1 MTKQEAKD
9 AALRWLDEATSG
21 GSALDQGS
29 TADLEDRMDHLLD
42 GAVAAVCGR
51 FPHYAVFC
59 VECTAPQRQEPAQP
73 FYARI
78 RLPEDFSALHEVRL
92 AAADGSSVPFSEY
105 RRVGK
110 GEYTVPAVLNGT
122 LEFTYIR
129 LPAVLGA
136 AAEADAELDV
146 EPEAVVLV
154 PLRLA
159 ADILV
164 GVDET
169 AVLSGYLLARYNEM
183 AAALYRRAEPDR
195 AAVECVYAP

>member
-1 MTKQEAKD
+1 MTKQEAKA

-59 VECTAPQRQEPAQP
+59 AECTAQQDPAQP
-73 FYARI
+73 SWVRV
-78 RLPEDFSALHEVRL
+78 RLPEDFSALHEVRF

-129 LPAVLGA
+129 MPAVLGA
-136 AAEADAELDV
+136 AAEGDAELDV

-183 AAALYRRAEPDR
+183 AAALYRRTEPDR
-195 AAVECVYAP
+195 AVVECVYAP

>member
-1 MTKQEAKD
+1 M
-9 AALRWLDEATSG
+9 
-21 GSALDQGS
+21 
-29 TADLEDRMDHLLD
+29 
-42 GAVAAVCGR
+42 
-51 FPHYAVFC
+51 
-59 VECTAPQRQEPAQP
+59 
-73 FYARI
+73 
-78 RLPEDFSALHEVRL
+78 
-92 AAADGSSVPFSEY
+92 
-105 RRVGK
+105 
-110 GEYTVPAVLNGT
+110 
-122 LEFTYIR
+122 
-129 LPAVLGA
+129 LGV

-195 AAVECVYAP
+195 AVVECVYAP